1 MYFLIQVDQAVVS
14 LVDKNEMRKKIS
26 NIAESL
32 KIWMK
37 QETAAQSAEAAK
49 TAERVAL
56 AAKDVND
63 TVVVAQFEF
72 GQDGK
77 LGKKM
82 YDVMQSIH
90 STASYF
96 LISLDEESEK

>member
-1 MYFLIQVDQAVVS
+1 
-14 LVDKNEMRKKIS
+14 MRKKIS

-32 KIWMK
+32 KNWMK
-37 QETAAQSAEAAK
+37 QETAVQSAEAAK

-56 AAKDVND
+56 AAKEAND
-63 TVVVAQFEF
+63 TVVVVQFEF

-82 YDVMQSIH
+82 FDSMQSIH
-90 STASYF
+90 PAASYF